1 MYELDVKEVGSKE
14 IRIVRLEPMRV
25 ASLRVISITPELEA
39 WAKMRAWAESKG
51 LLGDLVKHPVYGF
64 NEPPPEPGK
73 REYGYEF
80 WIQVGDDIESDE
92 IVEVKEVEG
101 GEYAVTTC
109 VLKEE
114 LESDFFKEHGILESW
129 HRLDEWAKANGY
141 RYRGHPGLEKAHD
154 PDAGPDLVLDLYY
167 PITK

>member
-1 MYELDVKEVGSKE
+1 MKKMDEKD
-14 IRIVRLEPMRV
+14 IRIVTLPPMRV
-25 ASLRVISITPELEA
+25 ASVVVISETPEIEA
-39 WAKMRAWAESKG
+39 WAKMRAWAEEKG
-51 LLGDLVKHPVYGF
+51 LLGDLEKHPVFGF
-64 NEPPPEPGK
+64 NEPPPQPGK
-73 REYGYEF
+73 REYGYMF
-80 WIQVGDDIESDE
+80 WIRVDDEIESDE

-114 LESDFFKEHGILESW
+114 LASEFFKNRGILESW
-129 HRLDEWAKANGY
+129 WRLEEWAKTNGY
-141 RYRGHPGLEKAHD
+141 KYRGHPGLEKAHN

>member
-1 MYELDVKEVGSKE
+1 MGSKDV
-14 IRIVRLEPMRV
+14 RFVRLAPMRV
-25 ASLRVISITPELEA
+25 ASLRVISITPELQA
-39 WAKMRAWAESKG
+39 WAKLRAWSETKG
-51 LLGDLVKHPVYGF
+51 LLGDLDKHPVFGF
-64 NEPPPEPGK
+64 NNPPPEPGK

-80 WIQVGDDIESDE
+80 WIRVGEDIESDAV
-92 IVEVKEVEG
+92 VEVKEVEG

-129 HRLDEWAKANGY
+129 HRLEEWAKVNGY
-141 RYRGHPGLEKAHD
+141 SYRGHPGLEKPHD

-167 PITK
+167 PIAK